1 MLSGAQLHGYY
12 YSPTGT
18 CCPSLRVLYRY
29 KEYLAYAV
37 ASLLALTT
45 ATIFLVYTCIVHA
58 RDFMVL

>member
-1 MLSGAQLHGYY
+1 MVILTHRHVLSLQW
-12 YSPTGT
+12 
-18 CCPSLRVLYRY
+18 VLYRY

>member
-1 MLSGAQLHGYY
+1 MVIITHRQHVL
-12 YSPTGT
+12 
-18 CCPSLRVLYRY
+18 SLRVLSRY